1 MNMKIISVVVACLTP
16 GLILTGIFWLGG
28 FAFERGPAAAG
39 LAAMSVV
46 FGLAVLNAVVDFEWE
61 KDLV

>member
-1 MNMKIISVVVACLTP
+1 
-16 GLILTGIFWLGG
+16 LGG